1 MVQKYTSMNSTFFV
15 NESNGKSILGHVVQ
29 NQPIKWPE
37 NMHELY
43 NKSYPMA
50 QITEMMIKDIL
61 FTHFS
66 IHILKHTIKM
76 DTRKYIQPQD
86 TMLASLWPAWADQQT
101 TGSGYSKN
109 KILILILWMY
119 KEWALIFRFRIL
131 LDWKRRE
138 IWESNRFCDHSNIP
152 LSYQRSRQSNN
163 SLFMLILHNYNPFYF
178 KYFINHPV
186 FISPFMKKNQ
196 YI

>member
-1 MVQKYTSMNSTFFV
+1 
-15 NESNGKSILGHVVQ
+15 
-29 NQPIKWPE
+29 
-37 NMHELY
+37 MHELY

-101 TGSGYSKN
+101 TGSGYSKK

-163 SLFMLILHNYNPFYF
+163 SLFMLILHNYNPFYIFQVFYKSPCIYITIYEKEPIHIKLYIF
-178 KYFINHPV
+178 KTQHKDMYCCIASCY
-186 FISPFMKKNQ
+186 ISSAC
-196 YI
+196 